1 MSVPLFRVRQVAAD
15 HPTVPTSSARF
26 LRTSRDVG
34 GDRPPSLRWVG
45 RAGAVAATSLVLA
58 VGVAVLTPAVAYAAT
73 GGGVAAVAAARGSF
87 ASTAAMLAVNDLPTI
102 VSNLRTW
109 VMGILAALA
118 TLFLTI
124 GGVRYLMAGGDPSE
138 VERAKAAFRSAA
150 MGYCLA
156 VIAPVVLTVLQSIIG
171 S

>member
-1 MSVPLFRVRQVAAD
+1 MPRHVFLHHSSRPVRT
-15 HPTVPTSSARF
+15 PR
-26 LRTSRDVG
+26 LMRR
-34 GDRPPSLRWVG
+34 VG
-45 RAGAVAATSLVLA
+45 RPAAAWVAIVVMTAAMTVLA
-58 VGVAVLTPAVAYAAT
+58 PGVAQAAT
-73 GGGVAAVAAARGSF
+73 GGAVRVTGV
-87 ASTAAMLAVNDLPTI
+87 LAVNDLPTI